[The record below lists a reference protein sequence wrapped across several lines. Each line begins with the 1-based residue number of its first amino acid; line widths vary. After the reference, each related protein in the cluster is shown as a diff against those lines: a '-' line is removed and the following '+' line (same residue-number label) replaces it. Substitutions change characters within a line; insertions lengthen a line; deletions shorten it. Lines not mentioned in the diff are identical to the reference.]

1 MKTFILDPISE
12 DALAYAR
19 TRLDVVAWNEENIFH
34 AEEAEAVIVRTYRM
48 DRTNIDRMPKLRI
61 IAKHGVGVDNIDIP
75 YACSKGICVTNTPTA
90 NSNSVAELII
100 GLILDCAHKITA
112 SHLAC
117 MKGLERNQPMFLSGY
132 EITGKRLGLIGLGN
146 IGRIAGRRLK
156 AGFDMDVLGYD
167 PFVTKEQCNAAG
179 FAFAETPDEIYRSC
193 DIISVSVPLTEGTRD
208 MIGRDALAKMK
219 PSSIL
224 INAARG
230 GVVDEVALV
239 EALKENR
246 IFGAAVDAF
255 VEEPVPKNHRL
266 FSCGN
271 FVGTPHNGANTT
283 DALTRM
289 GTEAVDEI
297 VRFERG
303 EATRTRLGT

>member
-1 MKTFILDPISE
+1 
-12 DALAYAR
+12 
-19 TRLDVVAWNEENIFH
+19 
-34 AEEAEAVIVRTYRM
+34 
-48 DRTNIDRMPKLRI
+48 
-61 IAKHGVGVDNIDIP
+61 
-75 YACSKGICVTNTPTA
+75 
-90 NSNSVAELII
+90 
-100 GLILDCAHKITA
+100 
-112 SHLAC
+112 
-117 MKGLERNQPMFLSGY
+117 
-132 EITGKRLGLIGLGN
+132 
-146 IGRIAGRRLK
+146 
-156 AGFDMDVLGYD
+156 
-167 PFVTKEQCNAAG
+167 
-179 FAFAETPDEIYRSC
+179 
-193 DIISVSVPLTEGTRD
+193 
-208 MIGRDALAKMK
+208 MK